1 MHCEQ
6 PVYPTQVHLI
16 NHLGVLCLYSSVE
29 HQFAQEGVGIGCN
42 GPGGGTGGGA
52 GDCNEVAWL
61 DTHSPCEQPKN
72 SPHAFSSLRR
82 TFSTMNLA
90 SCLACLLELKY
101 TLKLSDIQLTVVVY
115 ATEKQEKHSF
125 KRTQS

>member
-6 PVYPTQVHLI
+6 PVPWPVHPTQVHLI
-16 NHLGVLCLYSSVE
+16 NHLGFLCPYYSSVE

-90 SCLACLLELKY
+90 SWALLAC
-101 TLKLSDIQLTVVVY
+101 S
-115 ATEKQEKHSF
+115 S
-125 KRTQS
+125 